1 VLAFSFSI
9 IIITGVGA
17 QRADFEQPVARQRDA
32 CQVSQH
38 AEAEMATDALAFLQ
52 SAIQWTAILLAALA
66 GAYEARR
73 RDLDFFGT
81 LVIAFVVSVGLLRDV
96 LLARYPLFWV
106 KDPVYAISVFCVMVV
121 GVLVMTPR
129 EQTSPTLNQLVK
141 PVERAMRSDHIPMW
155 VIVIDALGL
164 GLFAYLGTN
173 FALQAGASP
182 FVAPVFGVM
191 TASFGGVIRD
201 VFFAQTPSIFK
212 RGQLYSTSAGIGSII
227 YVGLVSI
234 GAKATASFILCV
246 AVTFLIRMASVWFD
260 IRSV

>member
-1 VLAFSFSI
+1 LSN
-9 IIITGVGA
+9 
-17 QRADFEQPVARQRDA
+17 PWARQHYA
-32 CQVSQH
+32 SQFLQH
-38 AEAEMATDALAFLQ
+38 AEIEMMTDALAFLQ
-52 SAIQWTAILLAALA
+52 SVIQWTAILLAALA

-81 LVIAFVVSVGLLRDV
+81 LVIAFVVSVGGGTLRDV

-106 KDPVYAISVFCVMVV
+106 KDPVYAISVFCVTVV

-129 EQTSPTLNQLVK
+129 EQASPTLNQLVK
-141 PVERAMRSDHIPMW
+141 PVQRAMRSDHIPMW

-212 RGQLYSTSAGIGSII
+212 RGQLYSTSAAIGSII
-227 YVGLVSI
+227 YVGLISI
-234 GAKATASFILCV
+234 GTDATASFILCV

-260 IRSV
+260 IRSL

>member
-1 VLAFSFSI
+1 
-9 IIITGVGA
+9 
-17 QRADFEQPVARQRDA
+17 
-32 CQVSQH
+32 
-38 AEAEMATDALAFLQ
+38 MMTDALAFLQ
-52 SAIQWTAILLAALA
+52 SVIQWTAILLAALA

-81 LVIAFVVSVGLLRDV
+81 LVIAFVVSVGGGTLRDV

-106 KDPVYAISVFCVMVV
+106 KDPVYAISVFCVTVV

-129 EQTSPTLNQLVK
+129 EQASPTLNQLVK
-141 PVERAMRSDHIPMW
+141 PVQRAMRSDHIPMW

-212 RGQLYSTSAGIGSII
+212 RGQLYSTSAAIGSII
-227 YVGLVSI
+227 YVGLISI
-234 GAKATASFILCV
+234 GTDATASFILCV

-260 IRSV
+260 IRSL